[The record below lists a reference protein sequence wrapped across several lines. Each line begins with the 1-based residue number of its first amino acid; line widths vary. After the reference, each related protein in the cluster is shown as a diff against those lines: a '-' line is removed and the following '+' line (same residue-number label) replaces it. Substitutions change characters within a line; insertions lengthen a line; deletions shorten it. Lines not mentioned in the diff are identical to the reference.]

1 MRFAI
6 TGATGLVGS
15 ALVPRLQAA
24 GHRVDR
30 LVRKE
35 PVAGSTDIRWDPA
48 SKRLDAEALEGVDV
62 VVHLAGE
69 NVGEGR
75 WTPER
80 KKQLLESRTLGT
92 TLLATTLAGLR
103 RKPEVFISTSAVGW
117 YGDRGEQE
125 LDEQSGPGGG
135 FLAEVCRAWE
145 ASAKPAEQAG
155 IRLVHPR
162 IGVVLSKDGGALAQL
177 LTPARMGVAGPVGS
191 GNQYFPWLS
200 MEDLLRA
207 LEHLVGSSDRRGVYN
222 VCGPKPV
229 TNRELMQ
236 ALGRVLHRPAFLP
249 LPAFAVRTIFGEMGQ
264 EILLGGQR
272 VFPRRLQ
279 SDGFV
284 FQDTILDDFLKKE
297 LGR

>member
-1 MRFAI
+1 MRIAI

-35 PVAGSTDIRWDPA
+35 PAPGSTDIRWDPA
-48 SKRLDAEALEGVDV
+48 NGRLDAEALEGVDV
-62 VVHLAGE
+62 VIHLAGE

-75 WTPER
+75 WTEER
-80 KKQLLESRTLGT
+80 KKQLLESRTQGT

-103 RKPEVFISTSAVGW
+103 RKPEVLISASAVGW

-145 ASAKPAEQAG
+145 AGAKPAEQAG

-162 IGVVLSKDGGALAQL
+162 IGVVLSTQGGALAQL

-191 GNQYFPWLS
+191 GRQYFPWLS
-200 MEDLLRA
+200 MGDLLAA
-207 LEHLVGSSDRRGVYN
+207 LDFLMGSGHKGVYN

-236 ALGRVLHRPAFLP
+236 ALGRVLHRPAILP
-249 LPAFAVRTIFGEMGQ
+249 LPAFAVRTLFGEMGQ
-264 EILLGGQR
+264 EILLGGQK
-272 VFPRRLQ
+272 VLPKRLL
-279 SDGFV
+279 SEGFV
-284 FQDTILDDFLKKE
+284 FGDTDLDSFLKRE